1 MKPDLRWHSAAAER
15 NREPIAE
22 QLQRLLPPQGALLEV
37 ASGTGQHAAYL
48 SQRFNGWTWQP
59 SDADPGAR
67 ASIDAWCAGLHNVR
81 DALTLDVMQPQWPGV
96 PPVVDAIFCANM
108 IHIAPWACC
117 TGLMQGA
124 ARHLSAQGLL
134 VLYGPYLVEGEMAA
148 PSNLAFD
155 ADLRGRNPAWGLR
168 ALGDV
173 LAVARQAGL
182 HLQQRLALP
191 ANNLLLVLDRAGA

>member
-67 ASIDAWCAGLHNVR
+67 ASIDAWCACLHNVR
-81 DALTLDVMQPQWPGV
+81 NAHTMDVKQPQWPGV